1 MNTFV
6 INLKDDLLKRD
17 FMRNQLDNIGIS
29 YQFIEAIDG
38 RIMSDNTIK
47 QLAYDYPDCYL
58 TKGEIGCTLS
68 HMAIYKKM
76 IEDNIE
82 IALILEDD
90 ALLPSN
96 IYSKLIDIKNIDK
109 SSKPNVYILTKTE
122 SYIKNKQLNNNIY
135 YAYSVSGTY
144 GYVINKAAAKSL
156 LSKLTPI
163 KYEADMWSTFKR
175 QGLINLYCHIPHLID
190 NNDKDSSQSSIHQ
203 ERLIRKNKRE
213 HYRHLLK
220 KKEPNYQFNRIKD
233 VIFRKFFYKIEQY

>member
-58 TKGEIGCTLS
+58 TKGEIGCALS

-109 SSKPNVYILTKTE
+109 SSKPNVYILTKT
-122 SYIKNKQLNNNIY
+122 
-135 YAYSVSGTY
+135 
-144 GYVINKAAAKSL
+144 
-156 LSKLTPI
+156 
-163 KYEADMWSTFKR
+163 
-175 QGLINLYCHIPHLID
+175 
-190 NNDKDSSQSSIHQ
+190 
-203 ERLIRKNKRE
+203 
-213 HYRHLLK
+213 
-220 KKEPNYQFNRIKD
+220 
-233 VIFRKFFYKIEQY
+233 